1 MTLKFEKIEAGQYRI
16 AQGSGMIGFVRKQSA
31 SKWVMYK
38 CTNLSMLGNPVA
50 VTKTLKDM
58 KVQAEDIF
66 SNYEV
71 PEITEESPELDAL
84 LNEVQSAPDKFE
96 LMKEMLE
103 KGNLIEFNE
112 YNLEGEQVP
121 FSEFL
126 TEDQA
131 VAI

>member
-1 MTLKFEKIEAGQYRI
+1 MTLKFEKVEAGQYRI
-16 AQGSGMIGFVRKQSA
+16 AQGNKMIGFIRKQSA
-31 SKWVMYK
+31 SKWIMYK

-50 VTKTLKDM
+50 VTKTLKDI

-84 LNEVQSAPDKFE
+84 LNEVQTAPDKFE

-103 KGNLIEFNE
+103 RGNVIEFNE
-112 YNLEGEQVP
+112 YDSEGDVVP
-121 FSEFL
+121 FSQFL
-126 TEDQA
+126 TEDQ
-131 VAI
+131 VVTI